1 MPKGSKKNYIKGS
14 TKPEGEGTV
23 TEMSKY
29 FEEYSCKGIFIGLG
43 FKSHLSHM

>member
-1 MPKGSKKNYIKGS
+1 MGRKKYYIKGS
-14 TKPEGEGTV
+14 TKAEGEGTM

-29 FEEYSCKGIFIGLG
+29 FEEYSYKCSYIGSE